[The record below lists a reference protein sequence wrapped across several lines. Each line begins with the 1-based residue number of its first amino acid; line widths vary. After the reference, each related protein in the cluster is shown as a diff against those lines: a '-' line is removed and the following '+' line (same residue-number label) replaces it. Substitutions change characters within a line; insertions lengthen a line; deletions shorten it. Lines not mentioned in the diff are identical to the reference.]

1 MITAYLA
8 IVLVRTTMITYL
20 DYCGRL
26 LTGHLLPPSSLFS
39 TQQILLPSSKPFNCL
54 SKTQRPYSMDC
65 IWNLPKSQF
74 PTYLLPSSLEP
85 TPVRLRLTPFN
96 PACSYQGQPT
106 TASYWIQG
114 LSLSSFL
121 WYLAAFNS
129 CSVSSLKHFLHSA
142 GESLSVGLFPTPPA
156 FPHCLLCWFLL

>member
-39 TQQILLPSSKPFNCL
+39 TQQILLPSSEPFNSL

-96 PACSYQGQPT
+96 PACSYQVIKVNQRLRLTRSRGWVCLHFCDTWQLLTVVQSPLWNT
-106 TASYWIQG
+106 FFTQ
-114 LSLSSFL
+114 LENHSL
-121 WYLAAFNS
+121 
-129 CSVSSLKHFLHSA
+129 
-142 GESLSVGLFPTPPA
+142 
-156 FPHCLLCWFLL
+156 